1 MIYILISIFCS
12 VTVGIIFKSAKRYQI
27 NIPQIICWNYLVAMV
42 CCMVFF
48 DIPLKSLQ
56 LPSSPVYIYLGILL
70 PAIFAILARSISQIG
85 IAKTDIAQRLSLF
98 IPLLASYFL
107 FGEQFTLI
115 KLFALALGLAAIVFI
130 LSKKGSKSGK
140 GNIVYPLLVFVGY
153 GIVDVLFKQ
162 VALLPAISYPA
173 SLLIVFVLAFLISL
187 VAVLYFVLRE
197 KQQLKLINLACGIS
211 LGLFNFAN
219 IFFYLKAHH
228 SLAKTPSVVFAAMNL
243 GVIVL
248 GTLVGVYLFKEKLSR
263 LNKIGIFLAL
273 LSIVILTASQLYG
286 GR

>member
-1 MIYILISIFCS
+1 MIYILISILCS
-12 VTVGIIFKSAKRYQI
+12 VTVGIIFKSAKRYRI
-27 NIPQIICWNYLVAMV
+27 NIPQIICWNYLVAIV
-42 CCMVFF
+42 CCLIFF
-48 DIPLKSLQ
+48 DIPLTGLK

-70 PAIFAILARSISQIG
+70 PTIFAILARSINQIG
-85 IAKTDIAQRLSLF
+85 IARTDIAQRLSLF

-107 FGEQFTLI
+107 FGEQFNLI
-115 KLFALALGLAAIVFI
+115 KLLALAIGLAAIVFI
-130 LSKKGSKSGK
+130 LTKKGKRSDSGS
-140 GNIVYPLLVFVGY
+140 IVYPLMVFVGY

-173 SLLIVFVLAFLISL
+173 SLLIVFVLAFTIALI
-187 VAVLYFVLRE
+187 AVLYFVVKE
-197 KQQLKLINLACGIS
+197 KQQFKLINLACGVA

-228 SLAKTPSVVFAAMNL
+228 SLSKTPSVVFAAMNL

-248 GTLVGVYLFKEKLSR
+248 GTLVGVYLFKEKLSS
-263 LNKIGIFLAL
+263 LNKVGIFLAL
-273 LSIVILTASQLYG
+273 LSIVILTLSQLYG